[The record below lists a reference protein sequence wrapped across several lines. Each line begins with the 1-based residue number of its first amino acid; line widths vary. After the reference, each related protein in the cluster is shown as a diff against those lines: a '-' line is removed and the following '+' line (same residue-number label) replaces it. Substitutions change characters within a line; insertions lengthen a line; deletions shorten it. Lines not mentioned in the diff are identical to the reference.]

1 MYLFVSDVPHKI
13 GWAFGLGLERIAMIL
28 FSIPDIRLFWS
39 EDSRF
44 TKQFRAGRITT
55 FQPYSKYP
63 PCIKDISFWLPGAA
77 SEEHGAKA
85 AGGGGSVVQARKP
98 FHENDFCEI
107 VRDVAG
113 DLVENVT
120 LVSRLLSEP
129 CGYTERPA
137 DDTACS
143 DRRLYPQK
151 DRSAQQML
159 PDHLSIDGQVSL
171 EDILPLPLTG
181 I

>member
-1 MYLFVSDVPHKI
+1 MDRLGNPGVPQKT

-44 TKQFRAGRITT
+44 LQQFQAGRITT

-63 PCIKDISFWLPGAA
+63 PCIKDISFWLPA
-77 SEEHGAKA
+77 SVGDEHGAKA
-85 AGGGGSVVQARKP
+85 AVGDGIAVQERRP

-113 DLVENVT
+113 DIVENVN
-120 LVSRLLSEP
+120 LVRLLE
-129 CGYTERPA
+129 
-137 DDTACS
+137 
-143 DRRLYPQK
+143 
-151 DRSAQQML
+151 
-159 PDHLSIDGQVSL
+159 SIAGL
-171 EDILPLPLTG
+171 
-181 I
+181 